1 MEVKMNIFPGHVNV
15 LEITQTEK
23 EVAAEVIK
31 RLGTDGLCVRDG
43 KVMRWVKNP
52 YYDDF
57 AEHTHN
63 SPGRY
68 QVVSEEKEDVELLKA
83 AELVIKALTTKQK
96 IGKKP
101 QF

>member
-1 MEVKMNIFPGHVNV
+1 M
-15 LEITQTEK
+15 
-23 EVAAEVIK
+23 
-31 RLGTDGLCVRDG
+31 CVRDG

-57 AEHTHN
+57 AEHTHD

-68 QVVSEEKEDVELLKA
+68 QVVSEEEEDVELLKA
-83 AELVIKALTTKQK
+83 VELVITALTTKQK

-101 QF
+101 QL